1 MRREKIPR
9 RMAGLIACGE
19 RKSRQSAA
27 KVSQIQGIQHICS
40 RPGLFWNGAGRPVK
54 PTGSHTVVPPTSDW
68 AKGKMAEDTLTTS
81 GIGRHGATRLPS
93 VDVDSFNIELKDD
106 DGFLGDRASKG
117 AFRKILDTLRKPLK
131 KNGEDPLGSKSAEAI
146 GKSGLDE
153 ALVGDDIGAAALVHG
168 AIEEF
173 AQELA
178 YVTRR
183 FLKTKGWADT
193 ERIVVGGG
201 FRESRVG
208 ELAIA
213 RTDIILKA
221 EDFKVE
227 MVPIRFDPDDA
238 GLIGCLHLAP
248 SWIFEAH
255 DSILAVDIGGTN
267 IRCGVVE
274 TRWKKAPD
282 LSKASV
288 WKSELW
294 RHADDEPTREG
305 TVKRLVKMLKE
316 LIAAA
321 DTEGLKL
328 APFIGIA
335 CPGVINEDG
344 SIEKGAQNLPGNWE
358 SSKFNLPTSLVE
370 AIPEIGDHD
379 TAVLMHNDGVAQGLS
394 EVPFMQDVERWGVL
408 TIGTG
413 LGNARFTNRRKD
425 KGKSGNDDK
434 DKDEKKDK
442 KSKD

>member
-1 MRREKIPR
+1 M
-9 RMAGLIACGE
+9 
-19 RKSRQSAA
+19 
-27 KVSQIQGIQHICS
+27 V
-40 RPGLFWNGAGRPVK
+40 
-54 PTGSHTVVPPTSDW
+54 
-68 AKGKMAEDTLTTS
+68 EDTVTTS

-93 VDVDSFNIELKDD
+93 VDVDSYNIELKDD

-117 AFRKILDTLRKPLK
+117 AFRQILDTLRKPLK
-131 KNGEDPLGSKSAEAI
+131 KNGDDPLGSKSTGTIA
-146 GKSGLDE
+146 KSTLDE
-153 ALVGDDIGAAALVHG
+153 VLVGDDAGAAALVHG

-183 FLKTKGWADT
+183 FLKTKAWADT

-221 EDFKVE
+221 EDFKVD
-227 MVPIRFDPDDA
+227 MVPIRFHPDEA

-248 SWIFEAH
+248 SWILEAH
-255 DSILAVDIGGTN
+255 DSILGVDIGGTN

-282 LSKASV
+282 LSKAAV

-294 RHADDEPTREG
+294 RHANDEPTREEA
-305 TVKRLVKMLKE
+305 VKRLVKMLKE
-316 LIAAA
+316 LISAAES
-321 DTEGLKL
+321 EGLKL

-344 SIEKGAQNLPGNWE
+344 SIAKGAQNLPGNWE
-358 SSKFNLPTSLVE
+358 SSKFNLPASLVE
-370 AIPEIGDHD
+370 AIPQIGDHD
-379 TAVLMHNDGVAQGLS
+379 TAVLTHNDAVVQGLS
-394 EVPFMQDVERWGVL
+394 EVPFMQEVQRWGVL

-425 KGKSGNDDK
+425 RDDK
-434 DKDEKKDK
+434 KDRDEKKEK

>member
-1 MRREKIPR
+1 
-9 RMAGLIACGE
+9 
-19 RKSRQSAA
+19 
-27 KVSQIQGIQHICS
+27 
-40 RPGLFWNGAGRPVK
+40 
-54 PTGSHTVVPPTSDW
+54 
-68 AKGKMAEDTLTTS
+68 MAEDTLTTT
-81 GIGRHGATRLPS
+81 GIARHGAARLPS

-106 DGFLGDRASKG
+106 EGFLGDRASKG

-131 KNGEDPLGSKSAEAI
+131 KNGEDPLGDKAAEAI
-146 GKSGLDE
+146 GKATLDE
-153 ALVGDDIGAAALVHG
+153 ALVGDDIAAAALVHG

-178 YVTRR
+178 YVTGR
-183 FLKTKGWADT
+183 FLKTKAWADT

-201 FRESRVG
+201 FRQSRVG

-213 RTDIILKA
+213 RSDLILKA
-221 EDFKVE
+221 EGFKIDL
-227 MVPIRFDPDDA
+227 VPIRFHPDDA

-248 SWIFEAH
+248 SWIFEGF

-282 LSKASV
+282 LSKAEV
-288 WKSELW
+288 WKAELW

-305 TVKRLVKMLKE
+305 AVKRLVKMLKS
-316 LIAAA
+316 LISAA
-321 DTEGLKL
+321 DSEGLKL

-335 CPGVINEDG
+335 CPGVINGDG

-358 SSKFNLPTSLVE
+358 SSKFNLPGSLVE

-394 EVPFMQDVERWGVL
+394 EVPFMQDIDHWGVL

-413 LGNARFTNRRKD
+413 LGNARFTNRKKDNGKD
-425 KGKSGNDDK
+425 KKDANKDDK
-434 DKDEKKDK
+434 GGNGKKDK

>member
-1 MRREKIPR
+1 
-9 RMAGLIACGE
+9 
-19 RKSRQSAA
+19 
-27 KVSQIQGIQHICS
+27 
-40 RPGLFWNGAGRPVK
+40 
-54 PTGSHTVVPPTSDW
+54 
-68 AKGKMAEDTLTTS
+68 MAEDIVTTA

-93 VDVDSFNIELKDD
+93 VDVDSFNIELKDEG
-106 DGFLGDRASKG
+106 GFLGDRASKR
-117 AFRKILDTLRKPLK
+117 AFREIFDKWRKPLRK
-131 KNGEDPLGSKSAEAI
+131 SDEDPFGDEPSEKISKKTLDAI
-146 GKSGLDE
+146 
-153 ALVGDDIGAAALVHG
+153 LVGDDVEASAVLHS

-183 FLKTKGWADT
+183 FLKTKAWDKT

-201 FRESRVG
+201 FRDSRLG

-213 RTDIILKA
+213 RTEIILKD
-221 EDFKVE
+221 EDLEVDL
-227 MVPIRFDPDDA
+227 VPIRFHPDDA
-238 GLIGCLHLAP
+238 GLIGTLHLAP

-294 RHADDEPTREG
+294 RHADDEPTREAA
-305 TVKRLVKMLKE
+305 VERLVKMLKD
-316 LIAAA
+316 LIAATA
-321 DTEGLKL
+321 AEGLKL

-358 SSKFNLPTSLVE
+358 SSKFNLPASLVE
-370 AIPEIGDHD
+370 AIPQIGDHD
-379 TAVLMHNDGVAQGLS
+379 TAVLMHNDGVVQGLS

-413 LGNARFTNRRKD
+413 LGNARYTNRRKENGKD
-425 KGKSGNDDK
+425 KDDKKAKQKDEK
-434 DKDEKKDK
+434 DKDEKKAK
-442 KSKD
+442 KS

>member
-1 MRREKIPR
+1 
-9 RMAGLIACGE
+9 
-19 RKSRQSAA
+19 
-27 KVSQIQGIQHICS
+27 
-40 RPGLFWNGAGRPVK
+40 
-54 PTGSHTVVPPTSDW
+54 
-68 AKGKMAEDTLTTS
+68 MAEDVITS
-81 GIGRHGATRLPS
+81 TGIAGHGATRLPS
-93 VDVDSFNIELKDD
+93 VDVDSFNIELKDEE
-106 DGFLGDRASKG
+106 GFLGDRASKG
-117 AFRKILDTLRKPLK
+117 AFRRILDSLRKPLK
-131 KNGEDPLGSKSAEAI
+131 KSGDDPLGSKSAEAI
-146 GKSGLDE
+146 GKSTLDE
-153 ALVGDDIGAAALVHG
+153 VLVGDDIAAAALVHG

-178 YVTRR
+178 HVTRR
-183 FLKTKGWADT
+183 FLKTKAWADT

-213 RTDIILKA
+213 RTDIILKS
-221 EDFKVE
+221 DGLKVD
-227 MVPIRFDPDDA
+227 MLPIRFHPDDA
-238 GLIGCLHLAP
+238 GLIGALHLAP

-305 TVKRLVKMLKE
+305 AVKRLTKMLKE

-321 DTEGLKL
+321 DSEGFKL
-328 APFIGIA
+328 APFVGIA

-344 SIEKGAQNLPGNWE
+344 SIAKGAQNLPGNWE
-358 SSKFNLPTSLVE
+358 SSKFNLPASLVE
-370 AIPEIGDHD
+370 AIPMIGDHD

-413 LGNARFTNRRKD
+413 LGNARFTNRRKESGKENGKENG
-425 KGKSGNDDK
+425 KGKAK
-434 DKDEKKDK
+434 DKDEKKDDK
-442 KSKD
+442 PVK

>member
-1 MRREKIPR
+1 
-9 RMAGLIACGE
+9 
-19 RKSRQSAA
+19 
-27 KVSQIQGIQHICS
+27 
-40 RPGLFWNGAGRPVK
+40 
-54 PTGSHTVVPPTSDW
+54 
-68 AKGKMAEDTLTTS
+68 MAEDTLTTT

-131 KNGEDPLGSKSAEAI
+131 KNGDDPLGDKSAEQIA
-146 GKSGLDE
+146 KSALDE
-153 ALVGDDIGAAALVHG
+153 ALVGDDVGAAALVHG

-178 YVTRR
+178 YVTSR
-183 FLKTKGWADT
+183 FLKSKAWADT

-201 FRESRVG
+201 FRQSRVG

-213 RTDIILKA
+213 RTDILLKA
-221 EDFKVE
+221 EGCKIDL
-227 MVPIRFDPDDA
+227 VPIRFHPDEA

-305 TVKRLVKMLKE
+305 AVKRLVKMLKG
-316 LIAAA
+316 LIAEA
-321 DTEGLKL
+321 DAKGLKL

-344 SIEKGAQNLPGNWE
+344 SIAKGAQNLPGNWE
-358 SSKFNLPTSLVE
+358 SSKFNLPASLVE
-370 AIPEIGDHD
+370 AIPGIGDHD

-394 EVPFMQDVERWGVL
+394 EVPFMQDVDRWGVL

-413 LGNARFTNRRKD
+413 LGNARFTNRKKEKD
-425 KGKSGNDDK
+425 KDKDDK
-434 DKDEKKDK
+434 KEKDEKKDK
-442 KSKD
+442 KNED

>member
-1 MRREKIPR
+1 MSETI
-9 RMAGLIACGE
+9 
-19 RKSRQSAA
+19 
-27 KVSQIQGIQHICS
+27 V
-40 RPGLFWNGAGRPVK
+40 
-54 PTGSHTVVPPTSDW
+54 
-68 AKGKMAEDTLTTS
+68 TTA

-106 DGFLGDRASKG
+106 KGFLGDRASKG
-117 AFRKILDTLRKPLK
+117 AFREILDSLRKPLK
-131 KNGEDPLGSKSAEAI
+131 KNGDDPLGKKAAGDIAKSE
-146 GKSGLDE
+146 LDE
-153 ALVGDDIGAAALVHG
+153 ALLGEDIHASALVHG
-168 AIEEF
+168 AIEQF

-178 YVTRR
+178 YVTGR
-183 FLKTKGWADT
+183 FLKTKSWADT

-201 FRESRVG
+201 LRQSRVG

-213 RTDIILKA
+213 RTDIILKSDGF
-221 EDFKVE
+221 EVDL
-227 MVPIRFDPDDA
+227 VPIRYHADEA

-248 SWIFEAH
+248 SWVFEAH

-274 TRWKKAPD
+274 TRWKKASD

-305 TVKRLVKMLKE
+305 SVKRLTKMLKG
-316 LIAAA
+316 LITEA
-321 DTEGLKL
+321 DAEGLKL

-358 SSKFNLPTSLVE
+358 SSKFNLPASLVE
-370 AIPEIGDHD
+370 AIPQIGDHD

-408 TIGTG
+408 TVGTG
-413 LGNARFTNRRKD
+413 LGNARFTNRRKE
-425 KGKSGNDDK
+425 
-434 DKDEKKDK
+434 KDEKKVKDKEKTGEDK
-442 KSKD
+442 KEKKKKD

>member
-1 MRREKIPR
+1 
-9 RMAGLIACGE
+9 
-19 RKSRQSAA
+19 
-27 KVSQIQGIQHICS
+27 
-40 RPGLFWNGAGRPVK
+40 
-54 PTGSHTVVPPTSDW
+54 
-68 AKGKMAEDTLTTS
+68 MAEDIATTT
-81 GIGRHGATRLPS
+81 GIARHGGTRLPS
-93 VDVDSFNIELKDD
+93 VDVDSFNVELKDD

-117 AFRKILDTLRKPLK
+117 AFRRILDGLRKLK
-131 KNGEDPLGSKSAEAI
+131 DEGDDPLGEKDSHAL
-146 GKSGLDE
+146 GKSELDE
-153 ALVGDDIGAAALVHG
+153 ALVGDDIHASALVHG

-178 YVTRR
+178 YVTGR
-183 FLKTKGWADT
+183 FLKTKAWAGT

-201 FRESRVG
+201 FRQSRVG
-208 ELAIA
+208 EVAIA
-213 RTDIILKA
+213 RTDILLKA
-221 EDFKVE
+221 ADFDIDL
-227 MVPIRFDPDDA
+227 VPIRFHPDEA

-248 SWIFEAH
+248 SWIFEAY
-255 DSILAVDIGGTN
+255 DSIVAVDIGGTN

-282 LSKASV
+282 LSKATV

-305 TVKRLVKMLKE
+305 AVKRLVKMLKD

-321 DTEGLKL
+321 EAEGLKL

-335 CPGVINEDG
+335 CPGVINADG

-358 SSKFNLPTSLVE
+358 SSKFNLPASLVE

-425 KGKSGNDDK
+425 NG
-434 DKDEKKDK
+434 KDEKKAK